1 MSETVQ
7 SVWDDDED
15 VAVQAA
21 LDPIAEWV
29 GKFLRARELRK
40 RAEELEKEAKE
51 MIAGYLVDRDAEYGT
66 VGNKLRLRYREVVS
80 NRFDVKRF
88 RSENP
93 EVAEAYT
100 RQQTERRMEVI
111 DD

>member
-1 MSETVQ
+1 MSEY
-7 SVWDDDED
+7 EEE
-15 VAVQAA
+15 AVQAA

-40 RAEELEKEAKE
+40 RAKELEDEAKE
-51 MIAGYLVDRDAEYGT
+51 MIAGYLVERDAEYGT
-66 VGNKLRLRYREVVS
+66 VGDKMRLRYRTVES

-88 RSENP
+88 RAENP

-100 RQQTERRMEVI
+100 RQQIERRMEVI